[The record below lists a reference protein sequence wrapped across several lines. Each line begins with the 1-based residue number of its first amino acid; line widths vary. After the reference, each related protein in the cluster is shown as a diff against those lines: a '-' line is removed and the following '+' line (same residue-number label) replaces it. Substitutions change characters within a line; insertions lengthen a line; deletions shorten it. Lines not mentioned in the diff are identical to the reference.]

1 MRLSLLPVTVALTFA
16 IFACTAQ
23 ERAAAR
29 TALDIARDLCTLSQA
44 ERLGINPEDVAKAV
58 CATEDAVRPWLPH
71 VLAAQQA
78 GAAAAEGKAP

>member
-1 MRLSLLPVTVALTFA
+1 MRLSLLPMTVALVLSLS
-16 IFACTAQ
+16 ACTAQ

-44 ERLGINPEDVAKAV
+44 ERLGIKPEDVARELCEADEKAQQ
-58 CATEDAVRPWLPH
+58 WLPH

-78 GAAAAEGKAP
+78 GTAAAEAKAP